1 MSHSNQKY
9 HHSFADSLSIYEG
22 DSDASPMQP
31 KYCGSWSPSNHI
43 SSTNALFLHFETD
56 GHASINDPINIGFE
70 IEYHVYGKWDL
81 YTFKLF

>member
-1 MSHSNQKY
+1 MPHSNQKY
-9 HHSFADSLSIYEG
+9 YHSFADSLRIYEG

-56 GHASINDPINIGFE
+56 GHATTNIGFE
-70 IEYHVYGKWDL
+70 IEYHVYSKWDL
-81 YTFKLF
+81 YIFTIFVLFY